1 MRGVV
6 GERHLM
12 RSARRLAALVV
23 AAGLVVTACGG
34 TAGGGDDDRTSDT
47 DAEVR
52 LNEIQV
58 MGTHNSYRIRTPE
71 ALFTSLQQTL
81 PEVMAE
87 LDYGHRPLN
96 EQFTQLGARQIELD
110 VFTDPDGGRY
120 VERSFNEQAGL
131 PVRAPEPEMAEPG
144 LKVLHTD
151 GIDWASTCWTFV
163 ACLTEVRDWSLAND
177 THLPIMILVE
187 AKAPITN
194 DAGPFTADDLATI
207 DTEIRSVFNDDQVIT
222 PDDVRGGAATLR
234 DAVTTTGWPT
244 LAESRGKVMFALDNG
259 GEVRDAYIQGAPS
272 LEGRMMFATMA
283 STDAPGAAFFK
294 ENDPMGENLARIQEL
309 VRQGFLVRT
318 RSDSPGNQAVTNDRT
333 QLEAA
338 LASGAQ
344 FVSSDY
350 LEPDPN
356 LSPYVAALPDGGV
369 ARCNPVNAP
378 PACDNIEL
386 VGDLRQ

>member
-1 MRGVV
+1 MKP
-6 GERHLM
+6 
-12 RSARRLAALVV
+12 ARRLAALVV
-23 AAGLVVTACGG
+23 VAGLVVAACGG
-34 TAGGGDDDRTSDT
+34 NGDSGGDDQTLDIDT
-47 DAEVR
+47 QVR

-71 ALFTSLQQTL
+71 ALFSSLQETL
-81 PEVMAE
+81 PELMAE
-87 LDYGHRPLN
+87 LDYGHRPLD

-110 VFTDPDGGRY
+110 VFADPDGGRY
-120 VERSFNEQAGL
+120 AIRSFNEQAGL
-131 PVRAPEPEMAEPG
+131 PAEAPEPEMYEPG

-151 GIDWASTCWTFV
+151 GVDWASTCWTFV
-163 ACLTEVRDWSLAND
+163 DCLTEVRDWSLAND

-187 AKAPITN
+187 AKTPITN
-194 DAGPFTADDLATI
+194 DAGPFTAEDLATI
-207 DTEIRSVFNDDQVIT
+207 DDEIRSVFDDDQVIT
-222 PDDVRGGAATLR
+222 PDDVRGDAATLR
-234 DAVTTTGWPT
+234 QAVTTTGWPT

-259 GEVRDAYIQGAPS
+259 GEVRDAYIEGTPN

-294 ENDPMGENLARIQEL
+294 ENNPTGENLSRIQDL
-309 VRQGFLVRT
+309 VDQGFLVRT
-318 RSDSPGNQAVTNDRT
+318 RSDSPGDQAVTNDRT

-350 LEPDPN
+350 LEPDLN
-356 LSPYVAALPDGGV
+356 FSPYVAALPEGGV

-378 PACDNIEL
+378 PECTSSEL
-386 VGDLRQ
+386 DRDLPQ

>member
-1 MRGVV
+1 MKP
-6 GERHLM
+6 
-12 RSARRLAALVV
+12 ARRLAALVV
-23 AAGLVVTACGG
+23 AAGLVVAACGG
-34 TAGGGDDDRTSDT
+34 NGGSGGDDQTSDT
-47 DAEVR
+47 DAQVR

-71 ALFTSLQQTL
+71 ALFSSLQETL
-81 PEVMAE
+81 PELMAE
-87 LDYGHRPLN
+87 LDYGHRPLD

-110 VFTDPDGGRY
+110 VFADPDGGRY
-120 VERSFNEQAGL
+120 AIRSFNEQAGL
-131 PVRAPEPEMAEPG
+131 PAEAPEPEMYEPG

-151 GIDWASTCWTFV
+151 GVDWASTCWTFV
-163 ACLTEVRDWSLAND
+163 DCLTEVRDWSLAND

-187 AKAPITN
+187 AKTPITN
-194 DAGPFTADDLATI
+194 DAGPFTAEDLATI
-207 DTEIRSVFNDDQVIT
+207 DDEIRSVFDDDQVIT
-222 PDDVRGGAATLR
+222 PDDVRGDAATLR
-234 DAVTTTGWPT
+234 GAVTTTGWPT

-259 GEVRDAYIQGAPS
+259 GEVRDAYIEGTPN

-294 ENDPMGENLARIQEL
+294 ENNPTGENLSRIQDL
-309 VRQGFLVRT
+309 VDQGFLVRT
-318 RSDSPGNQAVTNDRT
+318 RSDSPGDQAVTNDRT

-350 LEPDPN
+350 LEPDLN
-356 LSPYVAALPDGGV
+356 FSPYVAALPESGV

-378 PACDNIEL
+378 PVCDSREL
-386 VGDLRQ
+386 DRDLPQ

>member
-1 MRGVV
+1 MKP
-6 GERHLM
+6 
-12 RSARRLAALVV
+12 ARRLAALVV
-23 AAGLVVTACGG
+23 VAGLVVAACGG
-34 TAGGGDDDRTSDT
+34 NGDSGGDDQTLDIDT
-47 DAEVR
+47 QVR

-71 ALFTSLQQTL
+71 ALFSSLQETL
-81 PEVMAE
+81 PELMAE
-87 LDYGHRPLN
+87 LDYGHRPLD

-110 VFTDPDGGRY
+110 VFADPDGGRY
-120 VERSFNEQAGL
+120 AIRSFNEQAGL
-131 PVRAPEPEMAEPG
+131 PAEAPEPEMYEPG

-151 GIDWASTCWTFV
+151 GVDWASTCWTFV
-163 ACLTEVRDWSLAND
+163 DCLTEVRDWSLAND

-187 AKAPITN
+187 AKTPITN
-194 DAGPFTADDLATI
+194 DAGPFTAEDLATI
-207 DTEIRSVFNDDQVIT
+207 DDEIRSVFDDDQVIT
-222 PDDVRGGAATLR
+222 PDDVRGDAATLR
-234 DAVTTTGWPT
+234 QAVTTTGWPT

-259 GEVRDAYIQGAPS
+259 GEVRDAYIEGTPN

-294 ENDPMGENLARIQEL
+294 ENNPTGENLSRIQDL
-309 VRQGFLVRT
+309 VDQGFLVRT
-318 RSDSPGNQAVTNDRT
+318 RSDSPGDQAVTNDRT

-350 LEPDPN
+350 LEPDLN
-356 LSPYVAALPDGGV
+356 LSPYVAALPEGGV

-378 PACDNIEL
+378 PVCDSTEL
-386 VGDLRQ
+386 DRDLPQ

>member
-1 MRGVV
+1 MKP
-6 GERHLM
+6 
-12 RSARRLAALVV
+12 ARRLAALVV
-23 AAGLVVTACGG
+23 VAGLVVAACGG
-34 TAGGGDDDRTSDT
+34 NGDSGGDDQTLDIDT
-47 DAEVR
+47 QVR

-71 ALFTSLQQTL
+71 ALFSSLQETL
-81 PEVMAE
+81 PELMAE
-87 LDYGHRPLN
+87 LDYGHRPLD

-110 VFTDPDGGRY
+110 VFADPDGGRY
-120 VERSFNEQAGL
+120 AIRSFNEQAGL
-131 PVRAPEPEMAEPG
+131 PAEAPEPEMYEPG

-151 GIDWASTCWTFV
+151 GVDWASTCWTFV
-163 ACLTEVRDWSLAND
+163 DCLTEVRDWSLAND

-187 AKAPITN
+187 AKTPITN
-194 DAGPFTADDLATI
+194 DAGPFTAEDLATI
-207 DTEIRSVFNDDQVIT
+207 DDEIRSVFDDDQVIT
-222 PDDVRGGAATLR
+222 PDDVRGDAATLR
-234 DAVTTTGWPT
+234 QAVTTTGWPT

-259 GEVRDAYIQGAPS
+259 GEVRDAYIEGTPN

-294 ENDPMGENLARIQEL
+294 ENNPTGENLSRIQDL
-309 VRQGFLVRT
+309 VDQGFLVRT
-318 RSDSPGNQAVTNDRT
+318 RSDSPGDQAVTNDRT

-350 LEPDPN
+350 LEPDLN
-356 LSPYVAALPDGGV
+356 FSPYVAALPEGGV

-378 PACDNIEL
+378 PVCDSTEL
-386 VGDLRQ
+386 DRDLPQ

>member
-1 MRGVV
+1 MG
-6 GERHLM
+6 
-12 RSARRLAALVV
+12 SARRLVAVAVAAALV
-23 AAGLVVTACGG
+23 AAACSGG
-34 TAGGGDDDRTSDT
+34 SDNDRTSDT
-47 DAEVR
+47 DAQVR

-71 ALFTSLQQTL
+71 PLFTSLQQTL
-81 PEVMAE
+81 PELMAE
-87 LDYGHRPLN
+87 LDYGHRPLP

-120 VERSFNEQAGL
+120 AQRSFNEQAGL
-131 PVRAPEPEMAEPG
+131 PVQAPEPEMAEPG

-151 GIDWASTCWTFV
+151 GVDWASTCWTFV
-163 ACLTEVRDWSLAND
+163 ACLTEVRDWSQAND

-187 AKAPITN
+187 AKTPITN

-207 DTEIRSVFNDDQVIT
+207 DAEIRSVFDDDQVIT
-222 PDDVRGGAATLR
+222 PDEVRGDAPTLR

-294 ENDPMGENLARIQEL
+294 ENDPLGENLARIQEL
-309 VRQGFLVRT
+309 VGQGFLVRT
-318 RSDSPGNQAVTNDRT
+318 RSDSPGVHAVTNDRT

-356 LSPYVAALPDGGV
+356 LSSYVAALPDGGI

-378 PACDNIEL
+378 PVCDSTEL
-386 VGDLRQ
+386 VGDLPQ